1 VCSRWCFGSCCA
13 AVAQPTSRAG
23 PRSMKDGRFHRKTQ
37 PRLNLTEPRNR
48 SSLILYMSNPR
59 SSTRPG
65 QASPRH
71 FVLAPRNLIIL
82 ALAVLVLVLGYLTL
96 RAGHPSAAA
105 VILVF
110 GYCVL
115 FPVGIAL

>member
-1 VCSRWCFGSCCA
+1 
-13 AVAQPTSRAG
+13 
-23 PRSMKDGRFHRKTQ
+23 
-37 PRLNLTEPRNR
+37 
-48 SSLILYMSNPR
+48 MSNPR
-59 SSTRPG
+59 PSARPLTPG
-65 QASPRH
+65 PRH

-82 ALAVLVLVLGYLTL
+82 ALAVLVLVVGYLTL

-115 FPVGIAL
+115 FPIGIAL

>member
-1 VCSRWCFGSCCA
+1 
-13 AVAQPTSRAG
+13 
-23 PRSMKDGRFHRKTQ
+23 
-37 PRLNLTEPRNR
+37 
-48 SSLILYMSNPR
+48 MSNPR
-59 SSTRPG
+59 PPARSG

-82 ALAVLVLVLGYLTL
+82 ALAVLVLVAGYLTL

-115 FPVGIAL
+115 FPIGIAL

>member
-1 VCSRWCFGSCCA
+1 MPDSRIPA
-13 AVAQPTSRAG
+13 
-23 PRSMKDGRFHRKTQ
+23 
-37 PRLNLTEPRNR
+37 
-48 SSLILYMSNPR
+48 
-59 SSTRPG
+59 RPG
-65 QASPRH
+65 PRH

-82 ALAVLVLVLGYLTL
+82 ALAVLVLAVGYLTL

-115 FPVGIAL
+115 FPIGIAL